1 MEKEG
6 FKSFVEVLK
15 PRFTISSC
23 TTTARDCMNLY
34 YKEKKK
40 LKKALQKQRVCLTID
55 TLTSVQN
62 INCMCLIAHWI
73 DNNWNLHKRI
83 LKFCLVPNQKG
94 FIICKHIEK
103 CLLEWGR
110 DRIDNAISSDV
121 AIKYL
126 KRNTKDWK
134 TAILDNEFLHLRCC
148 AHIVNLIVCEV

>member
-94 FIICKHIEK
+94 
-103 CLLEWGR
+103 LPEWGI